1 MSFWTN
7 FCCLK
12 LFKWIKCELNFI
24 IIYITQDYLDL
35 PVIGGDS
42 ASENDSDEKSSDIV
56 EGDTLWSARGHVD
69 IQHLLAA
76 CHVCDTWHNVI

>member
-1 MSFWTN
+1 M
-7 FCCLK
+7 
-12 LFKWIKCELNFI
+12 KCELNLI

-56 EGDTLWSARGHVD
+56 EGDTLWSTRGHVD
-69 IQHLLAA
+69 IQHLLTA
-76 CHVCDTWHNVI
+76 CHAFDTWPSVI

>member
-1 MSFWTN
+1 M
-7 FCCLK
+7 
-12 LFKWIKCELNFI
+12 KCELNLI
-24 IIYITQDYLDL
+24 IIYFTQDYLDL

-56 EGDTLWSARGHVD
+56 EGDTLWSARGHVP

-76 CHVCDTWHNVI
+76 CPACDTWNNVIDM